1 MVKTVLINSY
11 IANTKAVDALIRS
24 MREARGFSSFTIA
37 VIVGGHSLYSHE
49 TVDGI
54 LYVNAP
60 HNSFDNTA
68 FIAMLEYPLLSQYTS
83 FFYIHDTAVVGPSF
97 FEKIGDLNIRSSIR
111 INPPPRPSMNIGAY
125 TLARLEACRDF
136 LISMKGVD
144 PTQMLHLKQ
153 RCIDTEDYIF
163 KQDEHCVALECTIDI
178 YPPKDHYGTGTLRRI
193 EYLSSIDMFKIKSN
207 WNVGELV
214 LVL

>member
-1 MVKTVLINSY
+1 MVSTVLVNSY
-11 IANTKAVDALIRS
+11 IANTKAVEALLKS
-24 MREARGFSSFTIA
+24 MREARGFSSFTII
-37 VIVGGHSLYSHE
+37 VVVGGHSSYSHE

-68 FIAMLEYPLLSQYTS
+68 FIAMLEYPLLSQYES

-97 FEKIGDLNIRSSIR
+97 FEKIQDLEVRSSIR

-125 TLARLEACRDF
+125 TRTLVDSCRDF

-144 PTQMLHLKQ
+144 STQTLHLKQ

-163 KQDEHCVALECTIDI
+163 KQDGQCVALECEVDI
-178 YPPKDHYGTGTLRRI
+178 YSPKDHYGTGTLRRV

-207 WNVGELV
+207 WNKGALV
-214 LVL
+214 LRL